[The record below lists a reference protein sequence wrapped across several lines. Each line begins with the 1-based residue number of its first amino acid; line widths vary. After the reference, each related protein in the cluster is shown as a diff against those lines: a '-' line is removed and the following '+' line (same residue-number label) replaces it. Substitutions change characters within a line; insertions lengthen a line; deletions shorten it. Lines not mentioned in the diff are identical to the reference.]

1 MNTMNISEP
10 QMNEFYRGCID
21 AHEEVL
27 PGMFGHAECLSP
39 DETPRSGDYDRVFS
53 FHFDPEARKERH
65 RTVFAEDCRRAHI
78 LGSRLA
84 EKLRIEGNI
93 MKKVTIFI
101 GSPRKHGSTRILAT
115 EAERGLRDQ
124 GINTETVSLND
135 LKIRGCQA
143 CYYCKKNDVAA
154 CAVQDDMQEIHALM
168 QESDGFILATPI
180 YFAGVTAQTKAWLD
194 RLFPYIGMDL
204 SPKLP
209 GSKKISFIFTQN
221 QPDARIFEVPIAT
234 FMKMVGLTGLSG
246 KDHLIA
252 YDLDAGFKTPVNERK
267 DFMEKAYQIGCSLL
281 E

>member
-1 MNTMNISEP
+1 
-10 QMNEFYRGCID
+10 
-21 AHEEVL
+21 
-27 PGMFGHAECLSP
+27 
-39 DETPRSGDYDRVFS
+39 
-53 FHFDPEARKERH
+53 
-65 RTVFAEDCRRAHI
+65 
-78 LGSRLA
+78 
-84 EKLRIEGNI
+84 
-93 MKKVTIFI
+93 MKKALILI
-101 GSPRKHGSTRILAT
+101 GSPRKKGSTGILAA
-115 EAERGLRDQ
+115 EAERGLKEQD
-124 GINTETVSLND
+124 IETQVLFLND
-135 LKIRGCQA
+135 LKIKGCQA
-143 CYYCKKNDVAA
+143 CYWCKKNDIAD
-154 CAVQDDMQEIHALM
+154 CAVKDDMKKVHQLM
-168 QESDGFILATPI
+168 KECDGMIVASPI
-180 YFAGVTAQTKAWLD
+180 YFGSITAQTKAWLD